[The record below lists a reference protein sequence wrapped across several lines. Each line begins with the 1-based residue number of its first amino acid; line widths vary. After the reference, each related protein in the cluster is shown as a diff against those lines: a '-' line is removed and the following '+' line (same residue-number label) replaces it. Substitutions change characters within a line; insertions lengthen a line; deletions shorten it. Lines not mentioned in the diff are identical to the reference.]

1 MHIGKMEIV
10 KLEANVGTSWIGN
23 IKIDWKQEITM
34 EKVGNIAS
42 NVEYTIM
49 TESKRSFDLEY
60 AIYQCIRAFDFESL
74 RSFRLK

>member
-1 MHIGKMEIV
+1 M
-10 KLEANVGTSWIGN
+10 
-23 IKIDWKQEITM
+23 DWKYKNRLETRNYNGKSKM
-34 EKVGNIAS
+34 RFETKKVDWFESFVIGNIAS

>member
-34 EKVGNIAS
+34 EKV
-42 NVEYTIM
+42 
-49 TESKRSFDLEY
+49 K
-60 AIYQCIRAFDFESL
+60 
-74 RSFRLK
+74 